1 MDTCESQSGSL
12 DQSPAQTSPSIDQTL
27 PGIGGLYPQL
37 SRLFRSSTHSP
48 RLVDRPHLRLR
59 QLVSNSLLDRDL
71 FKGSPFAVLL
81 TVGSP
86 ICPICPH
93 VGQLAPTQIRIRSLQ
108 MGFRSLQMTCRSL
121 QTGLRSLQM
130 RVRSLQIHN
139 PKPTTPMFSTP
150 LLKNQSLGTI

>member
-93 VGQLAPTQIRIRSLQ
+93 VGQLAPTQIRIVTNGIQVVTNDVQVVTNGPQVVTNGPQVVTNEGQVVTNS
-108 MGFRSLQMTCRSL
+108 
-121 QTGLRSLQM
+121 
-130 RVRSLQIHN
+130 
-139 PKPTTPMFSTP
+139 
-150 LLKNQSLGTI
+150 